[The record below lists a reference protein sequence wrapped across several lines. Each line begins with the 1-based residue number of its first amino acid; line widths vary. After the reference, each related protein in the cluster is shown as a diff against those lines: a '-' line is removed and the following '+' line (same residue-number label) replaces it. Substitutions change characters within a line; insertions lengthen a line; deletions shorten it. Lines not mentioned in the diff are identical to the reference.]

1 MKLSGFLLGF
11 RCLNILNQCFLCL
24 HLRLSDKN
32 PFFTISRGKRFG
44 VLDFFLLDNNRFLEL
59 HPLPDDLLNVL
70 LFGLDRFLLLN
81 VCESNNSLPL
91 GNLKKPILFNPLGF
105 DRLGSFAV
113 FLSDNNLSLF
123 ILLCDTKLLLGIDP
137 GRFRFQAFFFSH
149 LISFG
154 LFTCCDGSDLPFLL
168 FFRFCFLLI
177 QLEYG
182 LCCLDVLSFN
192 FLLFIP

>member
-1 MKLSGFLLGF
+1 M
-11 RCLNILNQCFLCL
+11 
-24 HLRLSDKN
+24 
-32 PFFTISRGKRFG
+32 FFCSVSIVFSFSMFARVTIRSRS
-44 VLDFFLLDNNRFLEL
+44 VT
-59 HPLPDDLLNVL
+59 
-70 LFGLDRFLLLN
+70 
-81 VCESNNSLPL
+81 S
-91 GNLKKPILFNPLGF
+91 KPILFNPLGF

-137 GRFRFQAFFFSH
+137 EPIRFQAFFFSH
-149 LISFG
+149 LIGFG
-154 LFTCCDGSDLPFLL
+154 LFTCRDGCNLPFLL

-192 FLLFIP
+192 FLLYSLKSGRLPRPVLQ